1 MANVETGI
9 RSAPADFTL
18 NGDDDVRTQVWGLLA
33 ASISHGQILERRRD
47 QRYPY
52 PHLVVLT
59 PLEGDGDTLAGPHL
73 SVAGKHLTERGLS
86 FFHPSP
92 LPYRRVI
99 ASLEANGGGW
109 LAFVLDLGWCRFTR
123 YGWYESGGRFLKV
136 VTSPLE
142 ETSQ

>member
-1 MANVETGI
+1 MAIVESGSRI
-9 RSAPADFTL
+9 APPEFMA

-33 ASISHGQILERRRD
+33 ATISNGQILERRRD

-59 PLEGDGDTLAGPHL
+59 PLGANGDTPAGTHL

-86 FFHPSP
+86 FFHPAP

-109 LAFVLDLGWCRFTR
+109 LAFELDLGWCRFTR

-136 VTSPLE
+136 VTSPLDG
-142 ETSQ
+142 TSA